1 MPLPRLRVEVRNK
14 FLVNAGFLA
23 LLALIVVIIT
33 LLYIS
38 SEHNLHWWID
48 WYYPAIR
55 IATTFRESPTEAI
68 KLVQETLVEERN
80 RLYVLPLVPFILT
93 FGTSRLVYEVSL
105 ALVYLLPFAL
115 AMGAIAAQLI
125 QAHRR
130 IVFWSTAVL
139 TLLIPVSWASTFM
152 GIPDTGGALFIALA
166 TLVYLQDI
174 RLKRW
179 WRVPLIGLLIGLASL
194 LRRHFIYGGVAL
206 LGAITLQA
214 LLFFYTEVRQIP
226 PQDATASRLG
236 PLSLRSAKAIAWRN
250 LLLVGLR
257 IGLIAAT
264 ALATMMAIAPEFTQ
278 RALTVNYRTLYTSW
292 SLPLGDVISL
302 YAYYYGWATLLI
314 VAIGFSAAILTRA
327 VPLPAISLIGL
338 SGVFSLIIWLVVLR
352 YGNIFYSLH
361 ITPLVVIGLA
371 VFIWTSWI
379 RLTGKVRTL
388 MLSVVGCYLVGN
400 LVIGLTPIG
409 QFDSVFRPLFALST
423 PPLVRTDYN
432 EVVRLVKYLRQL
444 APNEEPIFVVGYQ
457 RLQLDSSLVAVAE
470 WMEYRRDRRILN
482 LLAVPK
488 VDSRDEYP
496 LDTLLQAKYVV
507 VPDHITDYP
516 GVPTKVPA
524 VGEWVPNKELEVV
537 QVVVDAFNQNWEF
550 ARDFKRLPVQFKLVG
565 NTAVSIYQRT
575 RPTSLETAVRTL
587 HAMQQQIGKRPGSQ
601 LDWIVLSQPL
611 NNSFVSGNAD
621 KTNRLVAYGGDRS
634 LVNVSTQAG
643 KGSPAEQSSTK
654 LPRLVSRSADR
665 TQKLGASF
673 LYLGSLPEKA
683 QLTGAITNL
692 DNSCVNSSIRLAM
705 LNKEGQIV
713 SATETSAKVSSKF
726 KLPIRGKN
734 STYLLLEALTYDKN
748 NLINSCT
755 IEIDS
760 LAISAQK

>member
-292 SLPLGDVISL
+292 
-302 YAYYYGWATLLI
+302 
-314 VAIGFSAAILTRA
+314 
-327 VPLPAISLIGL
+327 
-338 SGVFSLIIWLVVLR
+338 
-352 YGNIFYSLH
+352 
-361 ITPLVVIGLA
+361 
-371 VFIWTSWI
+371 
-379 RLTGKVRTL
+379 
-388 MLSVVGCYLVGN
+388 
-400 LVIGLTPIG
+400 
-409 QFDSVFRPLFALST
+409 
-423 PPLVRTDYN
+423 
-432 EVVRLVKYLRQL
+432 
-444 APNEEPIFVVGYQ
+444 
-457 RLQLDSSLVAVAE
+457 
-470 WMEYRRDRRILN
+470 
-482 LLAVPK
+482 
-488 VDSRDEYP
+488 
-496 LDTLLQAKYVV
+496 
-507 VPDHITDYP
+507 
-516 GVPTKVPA
+516 
-524 VGEWVPNKELEVV
+524 
-537 QVVVDAFNQNWEF
+537 
-550 ARDFKRLPVQFKLVG
+550 
-565 NTAVSIYQRT
+565 
-575 RPTSLETAVRTL
+575 
-587 HAMQQQIGKRPGSQ
+587 
-601 LDWIVLSQPL
+601 
-611 NNSFVSGNAD
+611 
-621 KTNRLVAYGGDRS
+621 
-634 LVNVSTQAG
+634 
-643 KGSPAEQSSTK
+643 
-654 LPRLVSRSADR
+654 
-665 TQKLGASF
+665 
-673 LYLGSLPEKA
+673 
-683 QLTGAITNL
+683 
-692 DNSCVNSSIRLAM
+692 
-705 LNKEGQIV
+705 
-713 SATETSAKVSSKF
+713 
-726 KLPIRGKN
+726 
-734 STYLLLEALTYDKN
+734 
-748 NLINSCT
+748 
-755 IEIDS
+755 
-760 LAISAQK
+760 